1 VLTSCTQK
9 PESLANDVGLIDH
22 LQNVNLVRDIPFHDL
37 DSSCIA
43 LKRLA
48 VCWVLKWRQ
57 ACTER
62 FAVPK
67 QKSKDRKYKNEQIST
82 YPNTRMHPIVIG
94 RTVGGAMG
102 VCEVGQAEGLPICSL
117 LVVSAVKGT
126 RSEGENDTGGRQH
139 VCVKQPLMVDTEQPG
154 IATCK
159 RWNCPVDHVG
169 EQVFNP

>member
-1 VLTSCTQK
+1 MYAETRE
-9 PESLANDVGLIDH
+9 PNDVGVIDH

-67 QKSKDRKYKNEQIST
+67 QKSKDCKYKNEQIST

-94 RTVGGAMG
+94 RAGQDNGSLRGRASGGTADMFNFG
-102 VCEVGQAEGLPICSL
+102 GLSGQRNQ
-117 LVVSAVKGT
+117 K
-126 RSEGENDTGGRQH
+126 
-139 VCVKQPLMVDTEQPG
+139 
-154 IATCK
+154 
-159 RWNCPVDHVG
+159 
-169 EQVFNP
+169 